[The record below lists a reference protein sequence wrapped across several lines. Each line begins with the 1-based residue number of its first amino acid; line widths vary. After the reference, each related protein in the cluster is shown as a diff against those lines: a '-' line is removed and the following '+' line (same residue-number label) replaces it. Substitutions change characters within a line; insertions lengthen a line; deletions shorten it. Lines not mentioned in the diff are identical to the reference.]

1 MKKLINKLKEKKLK
15 KDLKK
20 MEVEAQEAQQELE
33 DSFEF
38 VWGILS
44 GDDLSNSQEA
54 NLYTMNDFD
63 IVFNK
68 TERQYYGSIETIYGF
83 PNGIKGTIAYLKN
96 ILSLFEKWLKENN
109 YNIYITNPCDIYEPI
124 DPDYHLVFQGWNS
137 FDKTPYD
144 SIEELYFHFK
154 VLVKGY
160 EALLKENKKEE
171 TEEELRKEDIKEK
184 QIELKNIQ

>member
-20 MEVEAQEAQQELE
+20 MEVKAQEAQQELE

-54 NLYTMNDFD
+54 NFYTMNDFD
-63 IVFNK
+63 IVFDK
-68 TERQYYGSIETIYGF
+68 IEHKYYGSIETIYF
-83 PNGIKGTIAYLKN
+83 FQNGMKGMMKYLN
-96 ILSLFEKWLKENN
+96 YILSCFEKWLKDNN
-109 YNIYITNPCDIYEPI
+109 YNIFITEENSLSY
-124 DPDYHLVFQGWNS
+124 YTVLQRWNS

-144 SIEELYFHFK
+144 SIEELYFHLK
-154 VLVKGY
+154 ILVKGY
-160 EALLKENKKEE
+160 EALLQENSEE
-171 TEEELRKEDIKEK
+171 TSESSLRREDI
-184 QIELKNIQ
+184 QTNHQELKNT